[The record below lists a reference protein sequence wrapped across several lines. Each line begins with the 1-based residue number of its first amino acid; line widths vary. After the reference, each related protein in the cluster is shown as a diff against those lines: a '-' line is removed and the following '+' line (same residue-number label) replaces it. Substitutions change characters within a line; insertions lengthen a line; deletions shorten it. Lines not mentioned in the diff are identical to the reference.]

1 MAAIAFDLSSDDDLV
16 AAWQRGDE
24 LAASELVQRHAP
36 ALGRYLVALGA
47 ATSDV
52 EDILQDAF
60 FKAFRRVE
68 TWSGDGSFRGWL
80 FRIGANVLRDR
91 FRGGRGRTVLSLDG
105 HDVAHHDDPA
115 AELAA
120 SDVEARLAAALLRL
134 PPMQRAVFLL
144 RAQQG
149 MDYIE
154 TARAAGTT
162 PGAARV
168 HYHHAVR
175 QLKEWIQ

>member
-1 MAAIAFDLSSDDDLV
+1 MAAIAFQLSSDDDLV
-16 AAWQRGDE
+16 TAWQGGDE
-24 LAASELVQRHAP
+24 MAATELVQRHAP

-47 ATSDV
+47 ASSDV

-60 FKAFRRVE
+60 FKAFRRLGSW
-68 TWSGDGSFRGWL
+68 TGQGSFRGWL

-91 FRGGRGRTVLSLDG
+91 FRQGKGRTILPLDR
-105 HDVAHHDDPA
+105 HDVAHHADPA

-120 SDVEARLAAALLRL
+120 SDIEARLAVALGRL

-149 MDYIE
+149 MSYAEVAD
-154 TARAAGTT
+154 AAGTT
-162 PGAARV
+162 TGAARV

-175 QLKEWIQ
+175 QLKEWVQ